1 MVDVRVVIGI
11 VEHIGDLAAQVDTAG
26 GEVPH
31 KALRLQRAL
40 GKHLIDVAPHDGR

>member
-31 KALRLQRAL
+31 KALRLQR
-40 GKHLIDVAPHDGR
+40 IDLEEGMGGNDKG